1 MADSEAVVAT
11 TTLLA
16 TNLLP
21 ANALIS
27 PVAAGTTHRLANN
40 RPCLLS
46 PEAVNHRVRRLS
58 MVALVEGAATTDLLP
73 VDPQNPILNIR
84 AMREE
89 AGTTI
94 LDQRDR
100 AGTRP
105 DWIAEVL
112 VGVRQGDHRL
122 QDSQMRQRV
131 KPLDSVHY

>member
-1 MADSEAVVAT
+1 M
-11 TTLLA
+11 
-16 TNLLP
+16 
-21 ANALIS
+21 
-27 PVAAGTTHRLANN
+27 
-40 RPCLLS
+40 
-46 PEAVNHRVRRLS
+46 
-58 MVALVEGAATTDLLP
+58 EGAATTDLLP
-73 VDPQNPILNIR
+73 VDPQNPISNIR